1 MYYSN
6 SDSQYQPSSDPSDFT
21 SKKSTV
27 DLVPVG
33 SYNKIVVDDR
43 EVLVVSPNTIDRI
56 NQQQR
61 ALRDQLAELQARH
74 QRLLQNYNNLIK
86 AVARLEREMEN
97 KVSYD

>member
-1 MYYSN
+1 MYSSN
-6 SDSQYQPSSDPSDFT
+6 SDRQYQPSSDQSDPEA
-21 SKKSTV
+21 KKSTV

-61 ALRDQLAELQARH
+61 ALRDQLVELQARH

-86 AVARLEREMEN
+86 TVARLEREMEN

>member
-1 MYYSN
+1 MYSSN
-6 SDSQYQPSSDPSDFT
+6 SDRQYQPSSDNRDPEA
-21 SKKSTV
+21 KKSTV

-86 AVARLEREMEN
+86 TVARLEREMEN

>member
-1 MYYSN
+1 MYSSN
-6 SDSQYQPSSDPSDFT
+6 SDRQYQPSSDPSDLT
-21 SKKSTV
+21 SKKTTV

-86 AVARLEREMEN
+86 TVARLEREMEN

>member
-1 MYYSN
+1 MYSSN
-6 SDSQYQPSSDPSDFT
+6 SDRQYQPSSDQSDPAA
-21 SKKSTV
+21 KKSTV

-61 ALRDQLAELQARH
+61 ALRDQLVELQARH

-86 AVARLEREMEN
+86 TVARLEREMEN

>member
-1 MYYSN
+1 MYSSN
-6 SDSQYQPSSDPSDFT
+6 SDRQYQPSFDNRDPEA
-21 SKKSTV
+21 KKSTV

-86 AVARLEREMEN
+86 TVARLEREMEN

>member
-1 MYYSN
+1 MYSSN
-6 SDSQYQPSSDPSDFT
+6 SDRQYQPSSDQSDLT

-61 ALRDQLAELQARH
+61 ALRDQLVELQARH

-86 AVARLEREMEN
+86 TVARLEREMEN